1 MCEFYRA
8 RQRGKC
14 VVCGN
19 VSDNGGDTSR
29 ETCGNKACRMELRRR
44 RLPQLL
50 GRCDVPPRYRNC
62 SFESF
67 DVLPAVARK
76 VELLRNLAKEKL
88 KRGIFLFGP
97 VGAGKT
103 HLAVALL
110 AEQLVLGSTGQFIR
124 SMDFSSRCRGA
135 FRPEN
140 DTTVDLI
147 VEDLLDSDVLIFDDL
162 GADKSSDF
170 LRESLLN
177 LFDRLYSDERP
188 VIVTSNLTIEKLND
202 IEPRLAS
209 RIAQMCPRME
219 LTGQDFRIRKA
230 NEALREARKPSVSEL
245 ARKTRDAE
253 LNESLTM
260 EDR

>member
-1 MCEFYRA
+1 
-8 RQRGKC
+8 
-14 VVCGN
+14 
-19 VSDNGGDTSR
+19 
-29 ETCGNKACRMELRRR
+29 
-44 RLPQLL
+44 
-50 GRCDVPPRYRNC
+50 
-62 SFESF
+62 
-67 DVLPAVARK
+67 
-76 VELLRNLAKEKL
+76 
-88 KRGIFLFGP
+88 

-177 LFDRLYSDERP
+177 LLDRLYSDERP

-209 RIAQMCPRME
+209 RVAEMCVPIE
-219 LTGQDFRIRKA
+219 LIGQDFRIRKGSEA
-230 NEALREARKPSVSEL
+230 NKNVGETGRSDEPLKE
-245 ARKTRDAE
+245 RDGNVAI
-253 LNESLTM
+253 M
-260 EDR
+260 EGR